1 MVDQEKYEGLEGVI
15 ESEKE
20 RFSKNFLERGLPLP
34 TKNSDQIVIISITE
48 TRKKNMLLGGQDE
61 DDLVEKV
68 INYGFKNIYVL

>member
-48 TRKKNMLLGGQDE
+48 TRKKNMLPGGQDE

-68 INYGFKNIYVL
+68 KNYGFKNIYVL